1 MSNGVPRFCTS
12 EGNLMPAPR
21 PRPTRIAGPLVTAF
35 AVSAGL
41 LSSSPALAATGPE
54 AATGQ
59 FASLVKLTI
68 GEEGSS
74 RSCTGVLVD
83 RSWIVTAASCFADT
97 PGASV
102 PAGRPVLKGT
112 ATLGDGRT
120 VEVADLAPRTDR
132 DLVLARLATP
142 VDGIA
147 PVKRAAAPALTGDL
161 TAAGFGRTKTEWV
174 PDKIHTGTFTLGT
187 KDATSLTLTG
197 KGADVICKG
206 DAGGPLL
213 NPAGELIGI
222 NSRSWQGG
230 CLGAPATE
238 TRTGAFS
245 ARADDLNGWIQET
258 VRTTTPR
265 DFNGDGRSDAV
276 MVYHHANSAI
286 GFYTSL
292 GNSAGGFG
300 DFTVGYTVPVNSWD
314 RASMKFVAG
323 DFNGDRRA
331 DVGMMYRFGD
341 GSIRM
346 FTGLADA
353 AGHIQPFT
361 DSAVV
366 PASAGWD
373 WNAIELHSGDF
384 NGDGRSDAV
393 MVYHHAN
400 SAIGFYTS
408 LGNSAGGFGDFTL
421 GYTVPVNSWDR
432 ASMKLVA
439 GDFNGDRRADVGM
452 MYRFGDGSIRMFT
465 GLADAAGHIQP
476 FTDSAVVPASAG
488 WDWNAIELH
497 SGDFNGDGRSD
508 AVMVYHHAN
517 SAIGF
522 YTSLGNSA
530 GGFGD
535 FTLGYTVPVNSWDR
549 ASMKLIAGDLNGD
562 RRADIGMM
570 YRFGDGAIRM
580 FTGRADSAGHIQP
593 FTVSAVVPAG
603 AGWDW
608 NAIRLH

>member
-1 MSNGVPRFCTS
+1 
-12 EGNLMPAPR
+12 MPVPR

-83 RSWIVTAASCFADT
+83 RSWIATAASCFADT

-132 DLVLARLATP
+132 DLALARLATP

-238 TRTGAFS
+238 ARTGAFS

-258 VRTTTPR
+258 VRTTTP
-265 DFNGDGRSDAV
+265 S
-276 MVYHHANSAI
+276 
-286 GFYTSL
+286 
-292 GNSAGGFG
+292 
-300 DFTVGYTVPVNSWD
+300 
-314 RASMKFVAG
+314 
-323 DFNGDRRA
+323 
-331 DVGMMYRFGD
+331 
-341 GSIRM
+341 
-346 FTGLADA
+346 
-353 AGHIQPFT
+353 
-361 DSAVV
+361 
-366 PASAGWD
+366 
-373 WNAIELHSGDF
+373 
-384 NGDGRSDAV
+384 
-393 MVYHHAN
+393 
-400 SAIGFYTS
+400 
-408 LGNSAGGFGDFTL
+408 
-421 GYTVPVNSWDR
+421 
-432 ASMKLVA
+432 
-439 GDFNGDRRADVGM
+439 
-452 MYRFGDGSIRMFT
+452 
-465 GLADAAGHIQP
+465 
-476 FTDSAVVPASAG
+476 
-488 WDWNAIELH
+488 
-497 SGDFNGDGRSD
+497 
-508 AVMVYHHAN
+508 
-517 SAIGF
+517 
-522 YTSLGNSA
+522 
-530 GGFGD
+530 
-535 FTLGYTVPVNSWDR
+535 
-549 ASMKLIAGDLNGD
+549 
-562 RRADIGMM
+562 
-570 YRFGDGAIRM
+570 
-580 FTGRADSAGHIQP
+580 
-593 FTVSAVVPAG
+593 
-603 AGWDW
+603 
-608 NAIRLH
+608 